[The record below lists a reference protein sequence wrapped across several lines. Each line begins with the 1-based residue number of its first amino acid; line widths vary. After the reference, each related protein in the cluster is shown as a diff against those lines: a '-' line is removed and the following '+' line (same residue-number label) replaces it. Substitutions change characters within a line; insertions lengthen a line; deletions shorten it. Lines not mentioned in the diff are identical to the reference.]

1 MTVAGTRTTSRSF
14 GRWNAGDEPLLP
26 PQHSRAFHTSPL
38 QIIKIP
44 SNMAPL
50 YSPDET
56 ETHATMTIE
65 QDAASAIELVATAV
79 REQRCVLFLG
89 AGVHASPPDKS
100 AFDYPAEH
108 RPPRGSALSRALA
121 AGCDLSTRYPDEDPC
136 NLQRVALF
144 HEITH
149 SRRHLV
155 EAITKAVHTDKR
167 PSPLLAALARLD
179 FPVIISTN
187 YDHLFERA
195 LRAAGKDPRISVYTP
210 EREKTIDFRDP
221 TADSPILFKIHGD
234 VARPETLVVTDEDY
248 IQFVLRM
255 SDRERYD
262 PVRFTVKYHLTGWTT
277 LFVGYSLLDY
287 NLRLLFKTL
296 RWDVDSANIPD
307 TYSVDHEPDP
317 LIFDV
322 WDNQRRYVKFIAQDA
337 WAFVPRLYESV
348 LGRRLSP

>member
-1 MTVAGTRTTSRSF
+1 MTVQEGGLEGQCRRGIRGAFRMQRLAKRRDPEQYGTALATGRSKRTQ
-14 GRWNAGDEPLLP
+14 P
-26 PQHSRAFHTSPL
+26 
-38 QIIKIP
+38 
-44 SNMAPL
+44 
-50 YSPDET
+50 
-56 ETHATMTIE
+56 MTIE

-89 AGVHASPPDKS
+89 AGVHAPSPDDSP
-100 AFDYPAEH
+100 FDYPAEQA
-108 RPPRGSALSRALA
+108 PPRGCALSRTLA
-121 AGCDLSTRYPDEDPC
+121 AACNLSSRYPDENPC

-149 SRRHLV
+149 SRHQLV
-155 EAITKAVHTDKR
+155 KAITKAVHDGKR
-167 PSPLLAALARLD
+167 PSPLLGALAQLG

-195 LRAAGKDPRISVYTP
+195 LGAVGKDPRINVYTP
-210 EREKTIDFRDP
+210 RRETTIDYRDP

-234 VARPETLVVTDEDY
+234 VARRETLVVTDEDY

-255 SDRERYD
+255 SDKERYD
-262 PVRFTVKYHLTGWTT
+262 PVPFTVKYHLTGWTT

-307 TYSVDHEPDP
+307 TYSVDHAPDP
-317 LIFDV
+317 LILDI
-322 WDNQRRYVKFIAQDA
+322 WDNQHRYVKFIAQDA

-348 LGRRLSP
+348 LGRRLLP